1 MRAPELEGKWLAQS
15 PEHVAV
21 ASVEWTPGRWLLT
34 MQGRYVGR
42 QFEDDLNTLSLAPF
56 FTVDVSVGYVWNEHA
71 STTVRIEN
79 LFDTESEIGKTASG
93 LVRIGAPR
101 LVSLTV
107 ALKF

>member
-1 MRAPELEGKWLAQS
+1 MDARSLAS
-15 PEHVAV
+15 HHAG
-21 ASVEWTPGRWLLT
+21 ALL
-34 MQGRYVGR
+34 GR

-56 FTVDVSVGYVWNEHA
+56 FAVDVSVGYAWDAHA
-71 STTVRIEN
+71 STTVRVEN
-79 LFDTESEIGKTASG
+79 LFDRESEIGNPASG